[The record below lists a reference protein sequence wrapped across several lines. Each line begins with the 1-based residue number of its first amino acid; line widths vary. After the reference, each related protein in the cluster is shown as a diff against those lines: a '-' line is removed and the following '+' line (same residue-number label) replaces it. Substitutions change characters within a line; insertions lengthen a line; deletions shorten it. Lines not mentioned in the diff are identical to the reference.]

1 MNHIG
6 NPGHIE
12 RTPPHNE
19 EAEQALLGAILINNK
34 AYEKVGEFLRPEH
47 FYDPAHQRI
56 FAAIS
61 EEVEAGRKA
70 DPVTL
75 RDRFASDADLAG
87 DGGGAA
93 YLARLVAN
101 VVTVVNSADY
111 GRIIHEL
118 FLRRQQIEVAL
129 SMLDDAYD
137 VGSGRSPEEAIAE
150 FAGDLDRILD
160 IAPASQA
167 IFTSMRDAAEE
178 ALNRADAA
186 RRSGGGLSG
195 ISTGLIDL
203 DRLTG
208 GLQPTDL
215 IIIAGRPS
223 MGKSTLAKNIAVS
236 SAKRF
241 KAGLANSGPA
251 GFFSLEMSA
260 GQIASNYL
268 AEETGI
274 ATPRQRQGD
283 VTDHEFVRLT
293 GVDSDIPVYIDDTP
307 ALTIAAV
314 RTRCR
319 RLKRTH
325 GLGMV
330 VVDYLQLL
338 RGSSTKGNE
347 NRVQEISEITRG
359 LKAIAK
365 ELEVPVLALSQ
376 LSRQVEQREDKRPM
390 LADLRDS
397 GSIEQDADVVIFCYR
412 EQYYLE
418 RAEPNRRPDESD
430 DKFNDRHQRWQQRMG
445 EVYNVGEAII
455 AKQRMGALGTAR
467 LYFDG
472 AASKFG
478 DLDTR
483 H

>member
-19 EAEQALLGAILINNK
+19 EAEQALLGAILINNR
-34 AYEKVGEFLRPEH
+34 AYEKVSEFLRPEH

-167 IFTSMRDAAEE
+167 TFTCMRDAAEE

-186 RRSGGGLSG
+186 RRTGGGLSG
-195 ISTGLIDL
+195 VSTGLIDL

-223 MGKSTLAKNIAVS
+223 MGKTTLLKNIAVS
-236 SAKRF
+236 SAKRW
-241 KAGLANSGPA
+241 KAGLPNSAAVGI
-251 GFFSLEMSA
+251 FSLEMSA
-260 GQIASNYL
+260 EQLAANFF

-274 ATPRQRQGD
+274 ATPRQRQGHISD
-283 VTDHEFVRLT
+283 DEFVKMT
-293 GVDSDIPVYIDDTP
+293 GVDSDIPLFIDTTADSLP
-307 ALTIAAV
+307 VLVSRA
-314 RTRCR
+314 R
-319 RLKRTH
+319 RLARKH
-325 GLGMV
+325 KVGVIG
-330 VVDYLQLL
+330 VDYIQLMSA
-338 RGSSTKGNE
+338 GSGRTD
-347 NRVQEISEITRG
+347 NRVQEITQITRG
-359 LKAIAK
+359 LKKLAR
-365 ELEVPVLALSQ
+365 ELGVPVVALSQ

-430 DKFNDRHQRWQQRMG
+430 DKFNNRHQQWQQRLG
-445 EVYNVGEAII
+445 EVYNIGEAII
-455 AKQRMGALGTAR
+455 AKQRMGAIATAR
-467 LYFDG
+467 LCFDG
-472 AASKFG
+472 PASKFS